1 MKSRTDTDTTPDALS
16 EAWEAYLAE
25 YEKAATKV
33 SQGIRC
39 FVEEDILADGR
50 PRYAKAFAVESSDT
64 KAHRGSRRRPVSRGL
79 PAVKQ
84 AGAEHVVDLRHYFW
98 NQVVY
103 EEEDGGS
110 LTPIIDI
117 AFIVPHRDMRSSNR
131 HVALNGIVVTAPGC
145 DALDDPTGDSHYI
158 GELREN
164 TDTSVVEN
172 LEKEI
177 DLAIQGFCRK
187 RGVDPRSGQ
196 CLLTAK

>member
-25 YEKAATKV
+25 YEKAVTKV

-39 FVEEDILADGR
+39 FVEEEVLADGR
-50 PRYAKAFAVESSDT
+50 PRYAAAFAVESSDT
-64 KAHRGSRRRPVSRGL
+64 KAHRGPRRRPVSRGL

-103 EEEDGGS
+103 EDGGT
-110 LTPIIDI
+110 LTPVIDI

-145 DALDDPTGDSHYI
+145 DGLDDPAGDSHYI

-164 TDTSVVEN
+164 TDAAVVEN

-187 RGVDPRSGQ
+187 RGIDPRSGQ
-196 CLLTAK
+196 FLSNS